1 MFVPVMG
8 IWFVGVRVSCL
19 LMCVLMNVTRC
30 FRIAARVFMFMMCVI
45 MLVAVCVGLFCV
57 HVLMLMLFLCQQHGS
72 KDHQW
77 QSKEEGDL
85 GKLSEDHK

>member
-1 MFVPVMG
+1 MSVMG
-8 IWFVGVRVSCL
+8 IWFVGVCMSDG
-19 LMCVLMNVTRC
+19 LMSVFVNVTHGFRIVACVLML
-30 FRIAARVFMFMMCVI
+30 MMGVI